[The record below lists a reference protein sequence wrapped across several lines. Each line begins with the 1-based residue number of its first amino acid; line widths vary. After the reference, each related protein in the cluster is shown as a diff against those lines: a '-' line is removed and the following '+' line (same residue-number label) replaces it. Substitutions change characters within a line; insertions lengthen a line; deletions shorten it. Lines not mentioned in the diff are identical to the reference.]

1 MVLADDTGLMDRPD
15 SGGWVVL
22 VPVSS
27 HPWKPLGLP
36 KPERANPAV
45 LAHAGFAV
53 DPAAVE
59 QMGGELVPVDEDGTF
74 STKATGGQLL
84 CRLRGTSRQAGA
96 AGCVIVELPVQGG
109 LRLIFGE
116 GGLRVEEG

>member
-1 MVLADDTGLMDRPD
+1 MGPPGAGLIAPLETARAAETGARKPGRARPC
-15 SGGWVVL
+15 
-22 VPVSS
+22 
-27 HPWKPLGLP
+27 GL
-36 KPERANPAV
+36 
-45 LAHAGFAV
+45 AV

-109 LRLIFGE
+109 LRLIFRE
-116 GGLRVEEG
+116 EGLRVEEG